1 MQTRIHNIL
10 NRIATI
16 GSTFAWVAIA
26 IITFIDVIGREI
38 FSRPIPGGYE
48 IIQLLMSVGV
58 FFSFP
63 LVALCKGHVKV
74 DLFTNL
80 FSDEVNRFIDV
91 LAKLTSILFFGV
103 LAYALYLLTIHA
115 YSTNVITFSL
125 KIPHWAVITLM
136 TVFMILTTLA
146 SLVAVDKDEDKTSHE
161 ATDRIER

>member
-1 MQTRIHNIL
+1 MQQNMQTRIHNIL

-74 DLFTNL
+74 
-80 FSDEVNRFIDV
+80 
-91 LAKLTSILFFGV
+91 
-103 LAYALYLLTIHA
+103 
-115 YSTNVITFSL
+115 
-125 KIPHWAVITLM
+125 
-136 TVFMILTTLA
+136 
-146 SLVAVDKDEDKTSHE
+146 
-161 ATDRIER
+161 